1 MNTMNNGKRP
11 YTNYS
16 APKAQ
21 APVVEKKVEEVKEV
35 APEVTVE
42 PVAEE
47 KVETPAPAIE
57 RVDAIA
63 EEVKSVLK
71 VVPELLN
78 VRVAPN
84 ANAPIVG
91 QLKKGTTVNVIEY
104 VDDFAKI
111 GTDRYV
117 KSRFIE

>member
-21 APVVEKKVEEVKEV
+21 APVVEKKVEEV
-35 APEVTVE
+35 APVVTAE

-47 KVETPAPAIE
+47 KVEEAAPAIE
-57 RVDAIA
+57 SVNDIA
-63 EEVKSVLK
+63 EEVKNVLK
-71 VVPELLN
+71 VLPELLN

-84 ANAPIVG
+84 ANAPIGG
-91 QLKKGTTVNVIEY
+91 QLKKGTTVHVLEY

-111 GTDRYV
+111 GDGEYV
-117 KSRFIE
+117 KSRFLG